1 MSYTRSEVVSQTSD
15 ITETIYIFSS
25 ATDSTYANDP
35 YCRVLDLMGKGWVYR
50 GAGGDAYA
58 NVLSGGTICSGIIEY
73 PGRLYASAG
82 ATVEDMTID
91 GHTYICD
98 PRAATGVERDD
109 ITLNHIRNTGNV
121 EFVLRGS
128 NVKAYD
134 VAVLGRKAAIQN
146 GAYVEGLHI
155 SGGTAT
161 MEFNTGTVVDS
172 NATTMIGSNFNVS
185 AGALTVS
192 AGGGKTINIYGLNAN
207 AGAAVTIGYN
217 VLAHLQ
223 SGNIANDVYTSDGYL
238 LVSAGAQLRG
248 GSIDAGTIHVYT
260 DALASGVTVNGGTRN
275 ASNGAEVRDIVVN
288 GGTLIVKAG
297 GLASGGTI
305 DAGSADVSG
314 VQPGSYS

>member
-134 VAVLGRKAAIQN
+134 IAVLGRKTAIQN

-161 MEFNTGTVVDS
+161 M
-172 NATTMIGSNFNVS
+172 
-185 AGALTVS
+185 
-192 AGGGKTINIYGLNAN
+192 
-207 AGAAVTIGYN
+207 
-217 VLAHLQ
+217 
-223 SGNIANDVYTSDGYL
+223 
-238 LVSAGAQLRG
+238 
-248 GSIDAGTIHVYT
+248 
-260 DALASGVTVNGGTRN
+260 
-275 ASNGAEVRDIVVN
+275 
-288 GGTLIVKAG
+288 
-297 GLASGGTI
+297 
-305 DAGSADVSG
+305 
-314 VQPGSYS
+314 